1 MIENHIPFEKLS
13 DFCDDEVIVQE
24 ERKELLE
31 HMQKCHF
38 CKSEFHQLQSM
49 ISYCSDLR
57 KTFICAE
64 DFVKKTMAAIK
75 WRHRRRTLLT
85 HVPVA
90 AASVVLI
97 GGVALFASI
106 INAPAGHD
114 TGSFAIMP
122 PSPLPLNT
130 AASDTENVVGILS
143 ANSASIFKV
152 SDLFIEGEIAAE
164 RFAKLRREL
173 GFRKVFYRVGSRP
186 KQQGA
191 AANPY
196 LEEVG
201 SVSGSGEQF
210 SLPARQGE
218 YVHFRIF
225 K

>member
-1 MIENHIPFEKLS
+1 MIGNHIPFEKLS
-13 DFCDDEVIVQE
+13 DFCDNEVVQE
-24 ERKELLE
+24 EREELFE
-31 HMQKCHF
+31 HVQTCHF
-38 CKSEFHQLQSM
+38 CKSEFRQLQSM

-57 KTFICAE
+57 KTLICAE
-64 DFVKKTMAAIK
+64 DFVKKTMAAVK
-75 WRHRRRTLLT
+75 WRRRRRTLLA

-90 AASVVLI
+90 AASVILI

-106 INAPAGHD
+106 INTPLKHD
-114 TGSFAIMP
+114 TGNFAAMP

-143 ANSASIFKV
+143 ANNASIFKV
-152 SDLFIEGEIAAE
+152 SDLFIEGEIPAV

-186 KQQGA
+186 EQQGT

-201 SVSGSGEQF
+201 SVSGSGERF
-210 SLPARQGE
+210 NLPARQGE
-218 YVHFRIF
+218 YVRFRIF